1 MRTVGSTLVIV
12 LSALVL
18 LVACGGDRP
27 GYSSASQAADGV
39 TIMLERPANITP
51 LQDYEFFVTLTDG
64 SGKPLDGA
72 TVFLEQDMPG
82 MPMGSNQPL
91 GEALGNGQYRIR
103 GVFTMDGK
111 WVVKVHAMVGG
122 NEHIASFDQEVNLPK

>member
-1 MRTVGSTLVIV
+1 MRTVGYTLVTM

-18 LVACGGDRP
+18 LIACGGGRP
-27 GYSSASQAADGV
+27 GYSSASQVADGV
-39 TIMLERPANITP
+39 TITLERPTTITP
-51 LQDYEFFVTLTDG
+51 LQDYEFFVTLTDA

-91 GEALGNGQYRIR
+91 GETLGNGQYRIR

-122 NEHIASFDQEVNLPK
+122 SEHIASFDQEVSLPK